1 LCLIAVGFAARYGDR
16 KLNPYREI
24 AMEYNLERVGEKEEM
39 SFIHDRGGVEIGTM
53 FVENRFSL
61 PLEEIPPVFVDAVL
75 AQEDQRFYDHDGV
88 DWVGVARAAWLNFQ
102 SGSITQG
109 AGTITMQLARKSFD
123 LLGEKRR
130 REWTGYERKV
140 VEAFVALRIEE
151 HFQRKLESEYPYDQ
165 AARKKAA
172 KEDILEMYL
181 NLVPFG
187 SGFYGVR
194 SASLG
199 YFGKEPEDLTISESA
214 SIVACLKNPQR
225 ISPLNNLNENKK
237 NRDMVINR
245 MALEGM
251 ISKSDRDKMISD
263 PVVLNP
269 NPIRRGKTFLYEI
282 VAEQARDL
290 VGEEALSR
298 GGYTIRTTIDASVQ
312 WAAERKMASQLLQV
326 ENQDGYKH
334 PRYSEYKKSDG
345 PPKYLQGATLMMDHE
360 NGEVIAHVGGPQLCA
375 LTV

>member
-1 LCLIAVGFAARYGDR
+1 MYGTRNKRARRGFFKRKGFWLFCLLCLIAVGFAARYGDR

-151 HFQRKLESEYPYDQ
+151 AFPEE
-165 AARKKAA
+165 
-172 KEDILEMYL
+172 I
-181 NLVPFG
+181 
-187 SGFYGVR
+187 GVR
-194 SASLG
+194 ISLRSSG
-199 YFGKEPEDLTISESA
+199 
-214 SIVACLKNPQR
+214 PQ
-225 ISPLNNLNENKK
+225 
-237 NRDMVINR
+237 
-245 MALEGM
+245 EG
-251 ISKSDRDKMISD
+251 
-263 PVVLNP
+263 
-269 NPIRRGKTFLYEI
+269 
-282 VAEQARDL
+282 
-290 VGEEALSR
+290 GE
-298 GGYTIRTTIDASVQ
+298 G
-312 WAAERKMASQLLQV
+312 
-326 ENQDGYKH
+326 
-334 PRYSEYKKSDG
+334 RYSRDVFKSRAIWFRILRSAFRLAWILRQGTRG
-345 PPKYLQGATLMMDHE
+345 PYYFR
-360 NGEVIAHVGGPQLCA
+360 VGFNRGLSEESTADFAAQ
-375 LTV
+375 

>member
-1 LCLIAVGFAARYGDR
+1 MLCLIAAGVSAYIGNQ
-16 KLNPYREI
+16 KLDPYREI
-24 AMEYNLERVGEKEEM
+24 AQEYDLKRVGEKEEM

-53 FVENRFSL
+53 FVENRFSI
-61 PLEEIPPVFVDAVL
+61 PLDEIPPVFVDAVL
-75 AQEDQRFYDHDGV
+75 AQEDQRFYQHDGV
-88 DWVGVARAAWLNFQ
+88 DWIGVARAAWLNAQ

-123 LLGEKRR
+123 LLGEARR
-130 REWTGYERKV
+130 REWTGYERKI

-151 HFQRKLESEYPYDQ
+151 LFRGQLESEFPNDEDE
-165 AARKKAA
+165 RKKAA

-199 YFGKEPEDLTISESA
+199 YFGKEPKDLTVSESA

-225 ISPLNNLNENKK
+225 ISPLNNLEENKT
-237 NRDMVINR
+237 NRDMVLTR

-251 ISKSDRDKMISD
+251 ISDSDRDKMISR

-269 NPIRRGKTFLYEI
+269 NPIRRGKSFLYEI

-298 GGYTIRTTIDASVQ
+298 GGYTIRTTIDAAVQ
-312 WAAERKMASQLLQV
+312 RAAEEKMARQLLQV
-326 ENQDGYKH
+326 ESQEGYQH
-334 PRYSEYKKSDG
+334 PKYSEFDK
-345 PPKYLQGATLMMDHE
+345 
-360 NGEVIAHVGGPQLCA
+360 
-375 LTV
+375 

>member
-1 LCLIAVGFAARYGDR
+1 
-16 KLNPYREI
+16 
-24 AMEYNLERVGEKEEM
+24 MEYNLERVGEKEEM

-75 AQEDQRFYDHDGV
+75 AQEDQRFYTHDGV

-151 HFQRKLESEYPYDQ
+151 HFQRKLESKYPNDQ
-165 AARKKAA
+165 EARKKAA

-225 ISPLNNLNENKK
+225 ISPLKLNKWQESLEDTPHWQEDPYWQGYNRKLYSHDYWLTQPAK
-237 NRDMVINR
+237 NEEYQGVR
-245 MALEGM
+245 E
-251 ISKSDRDKMISD
+251 
-263 PVVLNP
+263 
-269 NPIRRGKTFLYEI
+269 
-282 VAEQARDL
+282 
-290 VGEEALSR
+290 VGR
-298 GGYTIRTTIDASVQ
+298 
-312 WAAERKMASQLLQV
+312 
-326 ENQDGYKH
+326 
-334 PRYSEYKKSDG
+334 
-345 PPKYLQGATLMMDHE
+345 
-360 NGEVIAHVGGPQLCA
+360 
-375 LTV
+375 

>member
-1 LCLIAVGFAARYGDR
+1 MIVVGFAARFGDR

-75 AQEDQRFYDHDGV
+75 AQEDQRFYTHDGV

-151 HFQRKLESEYPYDQ
+151 HFQRKLESKYPNDQ
-165 AARKKAA
+165 EARKKAA

-225 ISPLNNLNENKK
+225 ISPLNNLDENKK
-237 NRDMVINR
+237 NRNMVINR

-251 ISKSDRDKMISD
+251 ISRLDRNKMISG

-282 VAEQARDL
+282 VAEQDSSIQ
-290 VGEEALSR
+290 EQ
-298 GGYTIRTTIDASVQ
+298 D
-312 WAAERKMASQLLQV
+312 V
-326 ENQDGYKH
+326 ESF
-334 PRYSEYKKSDG
+334 PTFC
-345 PPKYLQGATLMMDHE
+345 TLPH
-360 NGEVIAHVGGPQLCA
+360 
-375 LTV
+375 

>member
-1 LCLIAVGFAARYGDR
+1 MYGTRNKRARRGFFKRKGFWLFCLLCLIAVGFAARFGDR

-75 AQEDQRFYDHDGV
+75 AQEDQRFYTHDGV

-151 HFQRKLESEYPYDQ
+151 HFQRKLESEYPNDQ
-165 AARKKAA
+165 EARKKAA

-194 SASLG
+194 SASL
-199 YFGKEPEDLTISESA
+199 
-214 SIVACLKNPQR
+214 R
-225 ISPLNNLNENKK
+225 ILQTG
-237 NRDMVINR
+237 D
-245 MALEGM
+245 
-251 ISKSDRDKMISD
+251 DR
-263 PVVLNP
+263 
-269 NPIRRGKTFLYEI
+269 
-282 VAEQARDL
+282 
-290 VGEEALSR
+290 SR
-298 GGYTIRTTIDASVQ
+298 F
-312 WAAERKMASQLLQV
+312 
-326 ENQDGYKH
+326 
-334 PRYSEYKKSDG
+334 
-345 PPKYLQGATLMMDHE
+345 
-360 NGEVIAHVGGPQLCA
+360 
-375 LTV
+375 